1 MRKVTLPNQF
11 LAEAARALADGET
24 VKIQITGESMYPF
37 IRSGRD
43 TVEIVPCPPEGEL
56 PAWCCPFYQWG
67 GNYMIHR
74 YIGSEGS
81 DCLMLGDGNV
91 ARIERHRACAPCRN
105 HRPPATHLPRRR
117 LGAGLYRPPLAPSGA
132 MVVPAEAAPEVA
144 VAVPQTNYKVLTPFT
159 R

>member
-1 MRKVTLPNQF
+1 MRRVTLPNQF

-24 VKIQITGESMYPF
+24 VKIHITGESMYPF

-43 TVEIVPCPPEGEL
+43 TVEIVPCPPGDEL

-74 YIGSEGS
+74 YIGRDGD

-91 ARIERHRACAPCRN
+91 ARIERV
-105 HRPPATHLPRRR
+105 PRREIIGLLRRIYHADGSVQDCTDPRWLRRAQWWYR
-117 LGAGLYRPPLAPSGA
+117 LRPLRRW
-132 MVVPAEAAPEVA
+132 
-144 VAVPQTNYKVLTPFT
+144 LLPFLK
-159 R
+159 RIVRY